1 MLKKYLLIYCS
12 FILTACS
19 APSSPSLISQNPII
33 EPITPENYKI
43 VHSGLYHDMRLI
55 NPTITSKHIPVSTF
69 KPTVLETFTPKPKS
83 LNNNSEYTTPTYTT
97 PTYTTPTY
105 TSYKYEPTY
114 NSSPKTVHVRGYY
127 RKDGTYVR
135 PHYRSAPRRR

>member
-1 MLKKYLLIYCS
+1 M
-12 FILTACS
+12 
-19 APSSPSLISQNPII
+19 PSSPSLISQNPII

-83 LNNNSEYTTPTYTT
+83 LNNNSEHTPPTYTTPTYTTPTYTTPTYTT

-114 NSSPKTVHVRGYY
+114 SSSPKTVHVRGYY
-127 RKDGTYVR
+127 RKDGTYIR